1 MCGEEKSA
9 YVTIKLDSEL
19 DLSARSFPSPSDGQ
33 MLAHTHTY
41 LHMYA
46 CTPYDC
52 VSNKLSL
59 LWRRSFRMRKVS
71 VNSSTGMLTMC
82 NISKQEI
89 IEKIKHLTQRLFF
102 EVLFTC
108 MMGVW
113 MDKQTDRY
121 TYRIKHIDIQCYF
134 IIFSVLIYY
143 LYQ

>member
-9 YVTIKLDSEL
+9 YVTIQLDSEL
-19 DLSARSFPSPSDGQ
+19 DLSARSFPSPSDRQ

-82 NISKQEI
+82 NISK
-89 IEKIKHLTQRLFF
+89 R
-102 EVLFTC
+102 
-108 MMGVW
+108 
-113 MDKQTDRY
+113 DY
-121 TYRIKHIDIQCYF
+121 
-134 IIFSVLIYY
+134 
-143 LYQ
+143 